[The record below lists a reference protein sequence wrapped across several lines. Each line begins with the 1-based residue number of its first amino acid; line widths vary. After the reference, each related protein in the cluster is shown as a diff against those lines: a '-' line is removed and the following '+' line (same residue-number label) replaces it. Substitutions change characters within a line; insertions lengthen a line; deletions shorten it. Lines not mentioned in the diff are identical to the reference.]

1 MPERRAGLNAFS
13 PEFLQALRERD
24 EPGTSAEVESR
35 PPLVLHESVDESGS
49 RFSLFRAWRSFEAG
63 DVPEATFENREDAL
77 IFLAARGT
85 LSRSPSYRF
94 GTSGSG
100 TNDLGTNQGGLPD
113 EGFAVERAGG
123 SAGWLRTF
131 DPEWLLNANAVA
143 AMARSSEDLAM
154 VVLLSGPSR
163 QEEIGEILARSILPR
178 PES

>member
-24 EPGTSAEVESR
+24 EPGTSAEADSR
-35 PPLVLHESVDESGS
+35 PPLVLRENGS
-49 RFSLFRAWRSFEAG
+49 QFSLFRAWRSFEEG

-77 IFLAARGT
+77 IFLAARGA
-85 LSRSPSYRF
+85 LSRLQPYE
-94 GTSGSG
+94 
-100 TNDLGTNQGGLPD
+100 LGTIQGGHPD
-113 EGFAVERAGG
+113 EGFAVQKDGG
-123 SAGWLRTF
+123 PAGWLRTF

-143 AMARSSEDLAM
+143 AMARSSEDLAI

-163 QEEIGEILARSILPR
+163 QEEIGEILARNIFPR

>member
-35 PPLVLHESVDESGS
+35 PPLVLHESIHENGS

-63 DVPEATFENREDAL
+63 DAPEATFENREDAL
-77 IFLAARGT
+77 IFLAARSA
-85 LSRSPSYRF
+85 LSRLPPYQL
-94 GTSGSG
+94 GTSG
-100 TNDLGTNQGGLPD
+100 LGTGLGTTQGGPPD
-113 EGFAVERAGG
+113 EGFAVERAGRP
-123 SAGWLRTF
+123 AGWLRTF
-131 DPEWLLNANAVA
+131 DPEWLLNANVVA

-154 VVLLSGPSR
+154 VVVVSGPSR

>member
-85 LSRSPSYRF
+85 LSRLPSYR
-94 GTSGSG
+94 
-100 TNDLGTNQGGLPD
+100 LGTNQGGLPD

-131 DPEWLLNANAVA
+131 DPEWLLNANVVA